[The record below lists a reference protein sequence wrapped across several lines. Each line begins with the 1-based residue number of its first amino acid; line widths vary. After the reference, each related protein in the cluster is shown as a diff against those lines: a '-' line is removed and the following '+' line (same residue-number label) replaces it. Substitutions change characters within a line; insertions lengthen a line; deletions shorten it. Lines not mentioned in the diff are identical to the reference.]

1 MQQAMRSAATARIVG
16 LLVLR
21 WGCPDDARGSLA
33 MLAARKTLGLP
44 KTPSTR
50 PKRHLRKSRVVLE
63 HVEVLVE
70 VDALQAAVTG
80 PDERFGLAFA
90 NKRVGLFIGQAL
102 RHRRHYFT

>member
-1 MQQAMRSAATARIVG
+1 MQQAMRNAAAARIVG

-21 WGCPDDARGSLA
+21 WGCPDGQEYAASWLQVGQPG
-33 MLAARKTLGLP
+33 MLASHKTLGIP

-70 VDALQAAVTG
+70 VDALQAAVG
-80 PDERFGLAFA
+80 RADERFGFAFA
-90 NKRVGLFIGQAL
+90 NKRVGLLIC
-102 RHRRHYFT
+102 